1 MHRSRSNIILITVD
15 SLRVDHLGC
24 HGYNKPTSPNLDQ
37 FARENSFFRNAF
49 SDGPNTPHAFPAIMA
64 SQNSLMSSKL
74 GLFDAPV
81 TLAEVLKS
89 AGYTTLG
96 FNAANPYVSRS
107 FHYDRGFDEFNDYL
121 DFAVPTESSKQ
132 DNGNGQLENAIDVP
146 ELDLNRYLLSDE
158 VVHSKACLEKKINSD
173 CFDVIDSVS
182 GGPFFLWVHYMD
194 THFPYLPQM
203 PAQLELGVE
212 PIAKQ
217 ENFKLN
223 TRVRENMSLSSEML
237 SGVIQLYDAAVRQLD
252 SKIGELFSFLKKR
265 NLFESA
271 MIVFTA
277 DHGEE
282 FKDHGDL
289 QHKSKLYDELIHVPF
304 LVKKPHQQN
313 SEVHEEL
320 VSLMQLAPTILS
332 SIGMENVFEAS
343 GIFDSISA
351 ASNFRH
357 SQVFSGA
364 SYCGDNATPVDRN
377 LFNIDVLPKI
387 YSCREDHWKLIMDLG
402 NDQKMLFNLIV
413 DPFETQNL
421 YQEQKSSAVRLEQEL
436 LEYISNI
443 EKSCLK
449 SKIAKVRKKMLY
461 QLQQPHAI
469 RLPS

>member
-15 SLRVDHLGC
+15 SLRADHLGC
-24 HGYNKPTSPNLDQ
+24 HGYNKRTSPNLDK
-37 FARENSFFRNAF
+37 FARENSFFHNAF
-49 SDGPNTPHAFPAIMA
+49 TGGPNTPHAFPAIMA

-121 DFAVPTESSKQ
+121 DFSVPTESSKQ
-132 DNGNGQLENAIDVP
+132 HNGNGQFENAIDVP
-146 ELDLNRYLLSDE
+146 ELDLNRYLISDE
-158 VVHSKACLEKKINSD
+158 VVHAKACLEKKINSD
-173 CFDVIDSVS
+173 CFDAINGVS
-182 GGPFFLWVHYMD
+182 GEPFFLWIHYMD
-194 THFPYLPQM
+194 THFPYLPQVR
-203 PAQLELGVE
+203 AQLELGVE
-212 PIAKQ
+212 PITKQ

-223 TRVRENMSLSSEML
+223 TRVRENMPLSSGIL
-237 SGVIQLYDAAVRQLD
+237 SRVVQLYDAAVRQLD
-252 SKIGELFSFLKKR
+252 SKIGELFEFLKKR
-265 NLFESA
+265 NLFESS

-282 FKDHGDL
+282 FKDHDDL
-289 QHKSKLYDELIHVPF
+289 QHKSKLYDELIHVPL
-304 LVKKPHQQN
+304 LVKRPHHQN
-313 SEVHEEL
+313 SGVYKEL
-320 VSLMQLAPTILS
+320 VGLMQLAPTILS
-332 SIGMENVFEAS
+332 SIGIENVFETS

-351 ASNFRH
+351 ASKPCH

-377 LFNIDVLPKI
+377 LLNIDVLPKI

-402 NDQKMLFNLIV
+402 KDQKMLFNLIA

-421 YQEQKSSAVRLEQEL
+421 YQEKKSSAARLEQKL
-436 LEYISNI
+436 LEHISKV

-449 SKIAKVRKKMLY
+449 SKIAKVRRKMLY
-461 QLQQPHAI
+461 KLQEPHAV